1 MSHGFDSSS
10 RPARRALAA
19 AVSLLVAAA
28 LVVVPGSVASGST
41 SAPAGVSDDS
51 TDGHREARLPRLV
64 GTVGPGFEISLS
76 DNSVPAGRYKLV
88 VRDRSTIH
96 NFHILGQ
103 GVAKKTSVPGTGRTI
118 FRVQLRPGTYVA
130 FCDPHAPDMF
140 TTLTV
145 T

>member
-51 TDGHREARLPRLV
+51 TDGHRAQGLPRLI
-64 GTVGPGFEISLS
+64 GTVGPGFDISIS
-76 DNSVPAGRYKLV
+76 DNSVPAGRYRLI

-96 NFHILGQ
+96 NFHISGA
-103 GVAKKTSVPGTGRTI
+103 GVDKKTGIPFEGRQV
-118 FRVQLRPGTYVA
+118 FRITFTAGTYDIV
-130 FCDPHAPDMF
+130 CDQHSSMN
-140 TTLTV
+140 TTLAV

>member
-10 RPARRALAA
+10 RPTRRALAA

-51 TDGHREARLPRLV
+51 TDGHRSQGLPRLI
-64 GTVGPGFEISLS
+64 GRVGPGFDISIS
-76 DNSVPAGRYKLV
+76 DNSVPAGRYKLI

-96 NFHILGQ
+96 NFHISGT
-103 GVAKKTSVPGTGRTI
+103 GVDKKTGIPFEGRKVFKIT
-118 FRVQLRPGTYVA
+118 FTAGTYDIV
-130 FCDPHAPDMF
+130 CDKHSSMD
-140 TTLTV
+140 TTLRV